1 MQNTASDIDI
11 GEVISQMAEP
21 ILKVSHLYA
30 GYDGIPVIHG
40 ISLEVMPG
48 ELVAIVGANGAGKT
62 TTMRTICGLNNPL
75 KGKIIFEGRDISR
88 LKAHETLRL
97 GISYV
102 PEGRRLFAK
111 LSVEQNLNLGA
122 YAENMSLEVERRRE
136 ELLKIFPV
144 LKERAKQRAETLSGG
159 EQQILAIA
167 RGLMSQPKLLML
179 DEMSLGLMP
188 SMVDRMME
196 IIKDI
201 NKRGTTILLVEQM
214 VQEALEIAN
223 RGYVIQNGRIV
234 HSGSA
239 SELLDSEEV
248 RKAYMGM

>member
-1 MQNTASDIDI
+1 MV
-11 GEVISQMAEP
+11 EQMTEP
-21 ILKVSHLYA
+21 ILKVSHLHA
-30 GYDGIPVIHG
+30 GYDGIPVVHG

-62 TTMRTICGLNNPL
+62 TTMRTICGLNHPI
-75 KGKIIFEGRDISR
+75 KGKVIFEGTDISR

-102 PEGRRLFAK
+102 PEGRRLFPK

-122 YAENMSLEVERRRE
+122 YTENSSLEVDERRE

-144 LKERAKQRAETLSGG
+144 LKKRAKQTAETLSGG
-159 EQQILAIA
+159 EQQMLAIA
-167 RGLMSQPKLLML
+167 RGLMSRPKLLML

-188 SMVDRMME
+188 SMVDKMME
-196 IIKDI
+196 IIRDI
-201 NKRGTTILLVEQM
+201 NRRGTTVLLVEQM